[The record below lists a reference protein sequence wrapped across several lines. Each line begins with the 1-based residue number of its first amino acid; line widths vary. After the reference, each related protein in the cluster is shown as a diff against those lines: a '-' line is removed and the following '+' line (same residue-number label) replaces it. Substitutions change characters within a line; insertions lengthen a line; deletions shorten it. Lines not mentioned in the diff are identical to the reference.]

1 MHYQFRTLSFFKF
14 TLVIALIFFSFASC
28 IPGPPQY
35 VGPKSRAKM
44 NQQEQAEQHAERTV
58 KTSQQE
64 GKTSTSKR
72 KSAEKNRQTIQSE
85 QSDQFKTGKVVKVF
99 DGDTFEILLE
109 GKTTAKVRMEGIDAP
124 EGGMPYYRV
133 SKRFLTELCAG
144 EIVKIVIKEKDQY
157 GRYVALTYLEDGRE
171 LSHEMVRA
179 GLAWHY
185 KQYDKRQSLAD
196 LEIEARHEKRG
207 LWQEKDPM
215 PPWIARKLRRQGVST
230 KDSFDIQKHNQ

>member
-1 MHYQFRTLSFFKF
+1 MSF
-14 TLVIALIFFSFASC
+14 LSC

-35 VGPKSRAKM
+35 VGPKSRAMM
-44 NQQEQAEQHAERTV
+44 NQQKQAEQHADQTV

-64 GKTSTSKR
+64 GKTITSK
-72 KSAEKNRQTIQSE
+72 KQSAEKDKQIIQSE

-109 GKTTAKVRMEGIDAP
+109 GNETARVRMEGIDAP

-133 SKRFLTELCAG
+133 SKRFLTDLCAG
-144 EIVKIVIKEKDQY
+144 KIVNIAIKEKDHY

-185 KQYDKRQSLAD
+185 KQYDNRQSLAN
-196 LEIEARHEKRG
+196 LEIEARNEKRG
-207 LWQEKDPM
+207 LWKEKNPM
-215 PPWIARKLRRQGVST
+215 PPWIARKLRRKGIST